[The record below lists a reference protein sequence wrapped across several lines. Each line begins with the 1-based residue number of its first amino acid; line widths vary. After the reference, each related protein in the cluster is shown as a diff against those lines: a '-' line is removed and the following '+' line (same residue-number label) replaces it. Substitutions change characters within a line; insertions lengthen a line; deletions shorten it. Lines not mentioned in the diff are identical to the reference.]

1 MRQNDPKD
9 PIMIFSEKTFRTLNL
24 GPEWV
29 ENLDQ
34 LGYEKMT
41 AIQAEALPMMLEGTD
56 VLGHASTGTGK
67 TAAFGLAL
75 LATIQPGSDL
85 PGALVLCPTRELAA
99 QVADSLRALA
109 RPLANTNIITLCGGH
124 PFSRQRE
131 SLGHGVDV
139 VVGTPGRVLD
149 HLRRDTLDLSELTTL
164 VLDEAD
170 RMLDMGFVQD
180 VSEVA
185 GFAPASRQTL
195 FFSAT
200 LTDAV
205 RELSDKFQQDAQ
217 FVSVVSEE
225 DAPEITQFLYHIAG
239 VERIDA
245 LERVLA
251 RHKVESGIIF
261 CNQRDTCDEVV
272 QELDAAGHS
281 ARALHGGLE
290 QRERDDMLLM
300 FSNKSIRLLVATN
313 VAARGLDVDEVDAVI
328 NYELPR
334 DTKAFVHRIGRTARA
349 GDEGLAISIIG
360 HKDQKK
366 IAELDAYFAGVEITR
381 AGDLPD
387 RFADPKPAEMSTI
400 AIQGGRKDKLR
411 PGDIVGAFTG
421 DMGLNGGDIGV
432 ITVRDRITFVAV
444 KRDIAAKAL
453 SRINKGTIKAKSFR
467 AFMLDD

>member
-1 MRQNDPKD
+1 
-9 PIMIFSEKTFRTLNL
+9 MIFSDETFRTLGL
-24 GPEWV
+24 KPEWV

-34 LGYEKMT
+34 LGYERMT
-41 AIQAEALPMMLEGTD
+41 GIQAEALPIMLEGGD

-75 LATIQPGSDL
+75 LSRIEPGGAR

-99 QVADSLRALA
+99 QVADELRRLA
-109 RPLANTNIITLCGGH
+109 RPLTNTNVVTICGGH

-131 SLGHGVDV
+131 SLSHGVDV

-149 HLRRDTLDLSELTTL
+149 HLRRETLDLSEVRTL

-170 RMLDMGFVQD
+170 RMLDMGFVDD

-185 GFAPASRQTL
+185 RLAPQDRQTL
-195 FFSAT
+195 LFSAT

-205 RELSDKFQQDAQ
+205 RELSSSFQRDAAYI
-217 FVSVVSEE
+217 SVVSEE

-239 VERIDA
+239 VERLDA
-245 LERVLA
+245 LQRVLG
-251 RHKVESGIIF
+251 RHRPESAVIF

-272 QELDAAGHS
+272 AALAEAGHS

-290 QRERDDMLLM
+290 QRERDDVLLM
-300 FSNKSIRLLVATN
+300 FSNRSIRLLVATN
-313 VAARGLDVDEVDAVI
+313 VAARGLDVEEVDAVI

-349 GDEGLAISIIG
+349 GEEGLAISIIG

-366 IAELDAYFAGVEITR
+366 LDDLAEYFEGVEITR

-387 RFADPKPAEMSTI
+387 RFAPPRPAEMKTV

-411 PGDIVGAFTG
+411 PGDIVGALTG
-421 DMGLNGGDIGV
+421 EIGIENATIGLIS
-432 ITVRDRITFVAV
+432 VRDRITFVAV
-444 KRDIAAKAL
+444 EQSVAGRAL
-453 SRINKGTIKAKSFR
+453 DGINAGRIKAKSFR
-467 AFMLDD
+467 AFMLK